1 MVNLRSKNDFPSQKE
16 WLADQSLKEKIK
28 YAYGGCS
35 YYLETFDR
43 TKVFTLRAA
52 RRYKLEELKIIM
64 DYMIMSDYINIL
76 ENKKDIISFDN
87 IMTAIKEK
95 APQPT
100 EEEKLA
106 TKKAFERFKRN
117 HPEYFGEIGEEV

>member
-1 MVNLRSKNDFPSQKE
+1 MGELGLKKDSTSSKE
-16 WLADQSLKEKIK
+16 WLEDQSAEEKIK

-43 TKVFTLRAA
+43 ARVFTLKAA
-52 RRYKLEELKIIM
+52 RRYQLEELEFIRN
-64 DYMIMSDYINIL
+64 YMIISDYVNIM

-87 IMTAIKEK
+87 IMKAIKEK
-95 APQPT
+95 SPPPT